1 MGRPSSSL
9 SSKTWRDAP
18 QWESVERF
26 VENVRPLNPRLVLL
40 FGSLAKG
47 DFTQHSDADVLV
59 VLEQPVDWETVYRC
73 SDGVVQPVVVTWEE
87 AIARIEEG
95 EPFFHEILTEGEVL
109 IDRGGAFRQLRQ
121 RSAIA
126 ARKRGLERTP
136 YGWRWREQR

>member
-9 SSKTWRDAP
+9 SGKTWRDAP
-18 QWESVERF
+18 QRDSVDRF
-26 VENVRPLNPRLVLL
+26 LDKVRLLNPRLVLL
-40 FGSLAKG
+40 FGSLATG
-47 DFTQHSDADVLV
+47 DFTQYSDADVLV
-59 VLEQPVDWETVYRC
+59 VLEQPVDWQTVYQW

-87 AIARIEEG
+87 AVARVEEG
-95 EPFFHEILTEGEVL
+95 EPFFHEILTEGKVL

-136 YGWRWREQR
+136 YGWRWREQG